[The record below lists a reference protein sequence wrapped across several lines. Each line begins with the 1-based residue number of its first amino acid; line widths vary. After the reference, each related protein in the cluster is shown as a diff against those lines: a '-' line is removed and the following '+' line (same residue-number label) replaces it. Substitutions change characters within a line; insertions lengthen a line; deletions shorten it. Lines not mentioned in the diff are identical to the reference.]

1 MISINATLVVQV
13 LHFLLLL
20 FVMNRLLLRPIMDQ
34 IRDREA
40 YLQKAKRDSEEMAA
54 EAERIAE
61 KRLAMEREA
70 RQDAA
75 KQRAGLK
82 EQAMAEA
89 DGIFEET
96 SRKIRD
102 IRDRIRAQVQE
113 QVEQAQRG
121 LDQEAAA
128 LAEEIVERIAGR
140 RVGR

>member
-13 LHFLLLL
+13 LHFLLLM
-20 FVMNRLLLRPIMDQ
+20 FVLNRLLLRPIMDQ
-34 IRDREA
+34 IQEREE
-40 YLQKAKRDSEEMAA
+40 YLRKAKRDSEEMAA

-70 RQDAA
+70 RRNAA
-75 KQRAGLK
+75 KERAGLK

-89 DGIFEET
+89 DGIFEES
-96 SRKIRD
+96 SRQIRE
-102 IRDRIRAQVQE
+102 IRDRIRAQVQG
-113 QVEQAQRG
+113 QVEQAQQG

-128 LAEEIVERIAGR
+128 LADEIVERIAGR